1 MGNKL
6 LGHICGEFAR
16 DNQLGRAG
24 LPDLILWKTSDNT
37 CKVAIQCGDYV
48 AVSIASNSS
57 IILLMDVSVSKLQ
70 VKVLCVA
77 IYHSI

>member
-6 LGHICGEFAR
+6 LGHICGEFAK

-24 LPDLILWKTSDNT
+24 LPDLTLWKTSDNT
-37 CKVAIQCGDYV
+37 CKVV

-70 VKVLCVA
+70 IKVLFVA
-77 IYHSI
+77 IYDSI